1 MLPTDGLDL
10 RFQLA
15 FALWFCVSPASLVNQ
30 IVCFFMQ
37 SLLQKVPSSSRAHHH
52 GLQVAETPRLE
63 PVQYFGPI
71 YAIALARGDTA
82 DEYTVS
88 ALYVTLYIE
97 KK

>member
-1 MLPTDGLDL
+1 
-10 RFQLA
+10 
-15 FALWFCVSPASLVNQ
+15 
-30 IVCFFMQ
+30 MQ
-37 SLLQKVPSSSRAHHH
+37 SLLQKVASSSRAHHH

-88 ALYVTLYIE
+88 ALQYM
-97 KK
+97 